1 MFSEEKTATVL
12 LFQQHIVFFTDNYN
26 ILFCLQRRRL
36 LQFYCWTTHY
46 IFTDNYNIL
55 FCLLII
61 IIFYF
66 VYRGEDSYSF
76 TIWTTHC
83 IFTNDHVPDS
93 LPTDSQHVTT
103 SYFSR
108 YICQLCR
115 RSTNWKWIRIFQ
127 DRWR

>member
-1 MFSEEKTATVL
+1 MFSEEKIATVL
-12 LFQQHIVFFTDNYN
+12 LFRQHIVF
-26 ILFCLQRRRL
+26 
-36 LQFYCWTTHY
+36 
-46 IFTDNYNIL
+46 
-55 FCLLII
+55 LLII
-61 IIFYF
+61 MIFYF

-103 SYFSR
+103 SYFSC